1 MWISEQES
9 ETVASTL
16 FPKMKKTK
24 QEHEDLL
31 YEAVTLEVCNRSIS
45 LYSGYSASLRSSTV
59 SKGSALLPVVQ
70 LEMK

>member
-31 YEAVTLEVCNRSIS
+31 YEAVTLEV
-45 LYSGYSASLRSSTV
+45 
-59 SKGSALLPVVQ
+59 
-70 LEMK
+70 

>member
-1 MWISEQES
+1 MTYPTPGLQLLAILLLKCGIAGGNMWISEQES

-31 YEAVTLEVCNRSIS
+31 YEAVTLEV
-45 LYSGYSASLRSSTV
+45 
-59 SKGSALLPVVQ
+59 
-70 LEMK
+70 